1 MNVKHIAST
10 FLFLVS
16 LASFSQEK
24 LYTSATIP
32 DNLIQNA
39 NAVVRLSETNVEI
52 KSISEMIVT
61 RRQVITVLN
70 KNGNRNVESS
80 VYYDNNIKVK
90 ELKAFMYND
99 FGLQTK
105 KFKKN
110 DFKDVSAVDGG
121 TLYSDARNVYLDFT
135 PIKYPYTLEFISVT
149 STGNTAFIPSF
160 TPARGYY
167 LSVENSSYSISSP
180 PNFNIRKKEQRL
192 DGLEV
197 SSSVEK
203 NTITCNISNIEAYK
217 PEEYSPPF
225 RSIIPKVLFASNEFN
240 YEGVRAKVE
249 DWKSMGKWFHNNL
262 LKGRTSLP
270 AGTISA
276 IKALI
281 NDDDNNLVKAKKV
294 YKYVQDNTRYIGV
307 QVGIGG
313 MQPISAMNVDRVK
326 YGDCKGLT
334 NYTKSLLDVV
344 GVKSYYTRLYAS
356 PYNRLDVDK
365 DFVSFGGQTN
375 HVILNIPQEEDEDIW
390 LECTSQKLPFGF
402 IGDFTDDRDVLVI
415 TPEGGKIVHTK
426 KYEVEEN
433 LQTINGICNISNEG
447 AIGVKVKVVSKG
459 IQYDSKYGL
468 AFVTDR
474 DLDSEYKERWRYI
487 NGLNIEKMTVNN
499 DRDNIEFVEDISFNA
514 SNYSKVIGERMLVPL
529 NALNRSRHVPD
540 RYRNRKLPLQV
551 KRGFKDV
558 DVVEIKL
565 PSDYKIESQPQ
576 DILIENKFGSYKME
590 LEVKD
595 ENTLIYNRE
604 FIIKDG
610 DFPKEDYSGFRD
622 FYKEVSKKDNAKIA
636 LIKK

>member
-1 MNVKHIAST
+1 MNVKHIASILL
-10 FLFLVS
+10 LFS
-16 LASFSQEK
+16 SFTIFSQEK

-39 NAVVRLSETNVEI
+39 NAVVRENSVNIIL
-52 KSISEMIVT
+52 KSSSEMHVT
-61 RRQVITVLN
+61 TKRIITVLN
-70 KNGNRNVESS
+70 KKGNDNVGAY
-80 VYYDNNIKVK
+80 VHYDNNDRIKDLQV
-90 ELKAFMYND
+90 LVYNAF
-99 FGLQTK
+99 GSQIK
-105 KFKKN
+105 KVKKN

-121 TLYSDARNVYLDFT
+121 TLYSDSRVKYLEYT
-135 PIKYPYTLEFISVT
+135 PIDYPYTIEFICEKVNS
-149 STGNTAFIPSF
+149 NTAFIQSF
-160 TPARGYY
+160 YPVNNYF
-167 LSVENSSYSISSP
+167 LSVENSAYSISYPSGI
-180 PNFNIRKKEQRL
+180 NIRTK
-192 DGLEV
+192 
-197 SSSVEK
+197 EK
-203 NTITCNISNIEAYK
+203 NFEKVDLEKEELDNEISYKVENLEAIK
-217 PEEYSPPF
+217 PEDYSPSFSVMAP
-225 RSIIPKVLFASNEFN
+225 RVLVTSNQFTL
-240 YEGVRAKVE
+240 EGVKTQVE
-249 DWKSMGKWFHNNL
+249 DWNDFGKWMYHDL
-262 LKGRTSLP
+262 IKDTQDLP
-270 AGTISA
+270 AGTRSI
-276 IKALI
+276 IE
-281 NDDDNNLVKAKKV
+281 NLVEGETDDIEKAKKV
-294 YKYVQDNTRYIGV
+294 YQYVQDKVRYISV

-313 MQPISAMNVDRVK
+313 WKPFNVSKVDRLG
-326 YGDCKGLT
+326 YGDCKALT
-334 NYTKSLLDVV
+334 NYTMALLKAAGVESHYTVVYAKSSQRSLE
-344 GVKSYYTRLYAS
+344 
-356 PYNRLDVDK
+356 K
-365 DFVSFGGQTN
+365 DFAAMQGN
-375 HVILNIPQEEDEDIW
+375 HVILNIPQENAEDIW
-390 LECTSQKLPFGF
+390 LECTSQKFPFGF

-426 KYEVEEN
+426 KYDVEEN
-433 LQTINGICNISNEG
+433 LQTIHGICNISNEG
-447 AIGVKVKVVSKG
+447 AIEAKVKVVSKG

-487 NGLNIEKMTVNN
+487 NGLNIEEMAIKN
-499 DRDNIEFVEDISFNA
+499 DRDNIEFIEDIGFNA

-576 DILIENKFGSYKME
+576 NISMENKFGSYKME